1 MKILEAKNLKKY
13 YGKEPNLKKALDSA
27 SLSVEQGEYVS
38 ILGPSGSGKS
48 SLLNLL
54 SGLDTPTSGYVN
66 VRGINLRDLNDEQL
80 TIFRRRNIGFVFQNY
95 NLIPFLNVFENIVLQ
110 VKLNGDTVEKN
121 MLNEIVHMLHLGS
134 IINYMPS
141 SISNSECQRVALAR
155 ALIIRPAIIFADE
168 PTGNLDE
175 KTGTDVIGLLKVAN
189 HWFNQTIIM
198 ATHSRNVACIA
209 DRIIKIENGKVKN

>member
-13 YGKEPNLKKALDSA
+13 YGKEPNFKKALDGA
-27 SLSVEQGEYVS
+27 SLSVEQGEFVT
-38 ILGPSGSGKS
+38 IWEPSGSGKS

-66 VRGINLRDLNDEQL
+66 VRGINLGDLNDEHL

-134 IINYMPS
+134 IINYMPPS
-141 SISNSECQRVALAR
+141 LSNSECQRVALAR

-168 PTGNLDE
+168 LTGNLDE

-189 HWFNQTIIM
+189 QWFNQTIIM

-209 DRIIKIENGKVKN
+209 DRIIKIENGNVKN